1 MLILTI
7 TFPDTA
13 PRIIELHDDM
23 LARDGVVLGRAAG
36 CGIRLDD
43 SQISRSHA
51 RLMRVG
57 GKLLLVDHGSTCGT
71 FVGELQLAR
80 EVPFEVNESHVISI
94 GPFLLSVKNVDEEAD
109 MMEMTAMSE
118 PSPLIYM
125 PALGTGTR
133 VWAGGEVRV
142 RVARIIDETHDVR
155 TFLFAAV
162 EPVVFSYRPGQF
174 MSLQVVI
181 DGQTVYRSYTISSS
195 PSRPHLIGVT
205 VKRVAAH
212 DGHPAGQVSNWL
224 HDHLKEGDKL
234 TVNGP
239 FGDFSCHT
247 HSAQRLCLVSAGS
260 GITPMLSM
268 VRWLTDSAAAV
279 DIVFV
284 HSARTPADLI
294 ARSELESLARSNPR
308 LSLIFTVSRT
318 EPRSAWS
325 GFVGRLDVALLKSQV
340 PDLRLRR
347 VFICGPHGF
356 MSSLKKQLQADG
368 FPMDRHHEESFG
380 DPAGESPSINPTDK
394 HSVRS
399 ERRATGER
407 SALVERGDRGPRSE
421 RSGTGPATGTAP
433 QSSPTQFGLK
443 AIIKG
448 LTSRSPATEALTPN
462 NPASQPHSQSIRQ
475 SGNQLAYP
483 STSPASGGPSVVLRK
498 SGQTISVPAGTNIL
512 AAATAAGISLPAGC
526 RMGMCGA
533 CKQMLCAGEIDKDGY
548 HDGVLS
554 AADRKAGCI
563 LVCIAKPVGRIEIDA

>member
-57 GKLLLVDHGSTCGT
+57 GKLMLVDHGSTCGT
-71 FVGELQLAR
+71 YVSELQLAR
-80 EVPFEVNESHVISI
+80 EVPFELNESHVISI
-94 GPFLLSVKNVDEEAD
+94 GPFLLSVKNSDEEAD

-133 VWAGGEVRV
+133 VWAGGELRV

-162 EPVVFSYRPGQF
+162 EPVTFSYRPGQF
-174 MSLQVVI
+174 MALQVII

-212 DGHPAGQVSNWL
+212 DGHPAGHVSNWL

-234 TVNGP
+234 IINGP

-268 VRWLTDSAAAV
+268 VRWLTDTAAAV

-284 HSARTPADLI
+284 HSARTSADLI
-294 ARSELESLARSNPR
+294 ARTELETLALSNPR

-325 GFVGRLDVALLKSQV
+325 GFVGRLDVALLKLQV
-340 PDLRLRR
+340 PDMRLRR
-347 VFICGPHGF
+347 IFVCGPQGF
-356 MSSLKKQLQADG
+356 MSSLKKQLQSDG

-380 DPAGESPSINPTDK
+380 DPAGESPSISPTDK

-399 ERRATGER
+399 ERRSATGDR
-407 SALVERGDRGPRSE
+407 SSTSSTG
-421 RSGTGPATGTAP
+421 GTGGTAP
-433 QSSPTQFGLK
+433 STSPTQFGLK

-448 LTSRSPATEALTPN
+448 LTSRSPATEALTPKVPPHQSLN
-462 NPASQPHSQSIRQ
+462 QPNSQPISQPT
-475 SGNQLAYP
+475 SG
-483 STSPASGGPSVVLRK
+483 SSASVSAAVCVVLRK
-498 SGQTISVPAGTNIL
+498 SGETIPAQAGASIL
-512 AAATAAGISLPAGC
+512 AAVTAAGISLPAGC

-533 CKQMLCAGEIDKDGY
+533 CKQVLHSGEIHKDGY
-548 HDGVLS
+548 QDGVLS

-563 LVCIAKPVGRIEIDA
+563 LVCIAKPKGRVEIEA